1 MLCYRSVALE
11 PMVLE
16 IELSRGP
23 MTITVLRPER
33 LDAQKRKKQIVRVVL
48 ALVAKHGADAVS
60 TQLIADTIGFTQA
73 AVFRHFPTK
82 EAIWSAV
89 MDWLRDQLEEVRQ
102 KARAEAPDQGIGVLK
117 RIFFGHIALI
127 ERHPGLA
134 QVVMSDHIRRN
145 YPELQRRFTLAHRKY
160 EDAIRKALDVAAESG
175 QISPKLD
182 RRAVTMMFL
191 CAIQGL
197 GFQFSIARVLPS
209 MPEDGA
215 RVFALLERALG
226 CPT

>member
-1 MLCYRSVALE
+1 MML
-11 PMVLE
+11 
-16 IELSRGP
+16 
-23 MTITVLRPER
+23 TTVRRER
-33 LDAQKRKKQIVRVVL
+33 VDADKRKKQIVQVVL

-82 EAIWSAV
+82 EALWSAA
-89 MDWLRDQLEEVRQ
+89 MDWLDDQLEEVRR
-102 KARAEAPDQGIGVLK
+102 KARAEAPDQGMGVLK
-117 RIFFGHIALI
+117 SIFFGHIALI

-134 QVVMSDHIRRN
+134 KVIMSDHIRRH
-145 YPELQRRFTLAHRKY
+145 YPELHRRFTLAHRKY
-160 EDAIRKALDVAAESG
+160 EDEIRKALDAAARSA

-182 RRAVTMMFL
+182 RRAATTLFL

-197 GFQFSIARVLPS
+197 GFQFSIACVLPS
-209 MPEDGA
+209 MRKDA
-215 RVFALLERALG
+215 AQVFALLERALG

>member
-1 MLCYRSVALE
+1 MVTSV
-11 PMVLE
+11 P
-16 IELSRGP
+16 R
-23 MTITVLRPER
+23 ER
-33 LDAQKRKKQIVRVVL
+33 VDADKRKKQIVQVVL

-82 EAIWSAV
+82 EAVWSAV
-89 MDWLRDQLEEVRQ
+89 MDWLDDQLEEVRQ
-102 KARAEAPDQGIGVLK
+102 KARAEAPDPGIGVLE

-134 QVVMSDHIRRN
+134 RVIMSDHIRRQ
-145 YPELQRRFTLAHRKY
+145 YPDLHRRFTVAHRKY
-160 EDAIRKALDVAAESG
+160 EDEICKALDAAIKNA
-175 QISPKLD
+175 QISPKLN
-182 RRAVTMMFL
+182 RRAATTLFL

-197 GFQFSIARVLPS
+197 GFQFSIAHVLPS
-209 MPEDGA
+209 MPKDA
-215 RVFALLERALG
+215 AQIFLLLARALG

>member
-1 MLCYRSVALE
+1 MTLATER
-11 PMVLE
+11 
-16 IELSRGP
+16 RGR
-23 MTITVLRPER
+23 V
-33 LDAQKRKKQIVRVVL
+33 DADKRKKQIVQVVL

-82 EAIWSAV
+82 EALWSAV
-89 MDWLRDQLEEVRQ
+89 MDWLDDQLEQVRQ
-102 KARAEAPDQGIGVLK
+102 KARAEAPDQGMGVLE

-134 QVVMSDHIRRN
+134 KVIMSDHIRRQ
-145 YPELQRRFTLAHRKY
+145 YPELHRRFTMAHRKY
-160 EDAIRKALDVAAESG
+160 EEEIRKALDVAASG
-175 QISPKLD
+175 AKISPKLD
-182 RRAVTMMFL
+182 RRSATTLFL

-209 MPEDGA
+209 MSKDA
-215 RVFALLERALG
+215 AHIFLLLERGLCSPNWQADAHSHR
-226 CPT
+226 